1 LDNNEFQQ
9 SNETQVNKAQVNGTQ
24 LEAPLTLGEWLI
36 TLIILMIPCVNI
48 VMLLVWGFGNGSSVS
63 RKNYCRAA
71 LILMVIGVVLSF
83 IFSASIA
90 ALFATALNGAY

>member
-1 LDNNEFQQ
+1 MDNNEFQQ
-9 SNETQVNKAQVNGTQ
+9 SNETQVNGAQVNGTQ

-36 TLIILMIPCVNI
+36 TLLILMIPCVNI
-48 VMLLVWGFGNGSSVS
+48 VMLLVWGFGNGNVN

-71 LILMVIGVVLSF
+71 LIFMVIGVVLSF